1 MRDPPNTR
9 YIQLNF
15 WAIICSLSLVKC
27 KHVFMGLVIDSRI
40 KTPDAKIPLLQTE
53 FKVKATEHNYEL
65 SDAIVIFG
73 EMKAS

>member
-1 MRDPPNTR
+1 
-9 YIQLNF
+9 
-15 WAIICSLSLVKC
+15 
-27 KHVFMGLVIDSRI
+27 MGLVIDSRI

-73 EMKAS
+73 EMKTS